1 MYGNWGGEQ
10 MIQIEIKTI
19 DTPAGKLTKTCLFC
33 RHFYFTGGTPG
44 YSEQTPGGD
53 VEIGCDS
60 GLWQTRQNDTASELR
75 RCMLTAQFC
84 ERFIS
89 HVG

>member
-1 MYGNWGGEQ
+1 

-44 YSEQTPGGD
+44 YSKQTPGSD
-53 VEIGCDS
+53 VEIGCNLSFWETKLHDEA
-60 GLWQTRQNDTASELR
+60 GNLRQY
-75 RCMLTAQFC
+75 MLSAQFC